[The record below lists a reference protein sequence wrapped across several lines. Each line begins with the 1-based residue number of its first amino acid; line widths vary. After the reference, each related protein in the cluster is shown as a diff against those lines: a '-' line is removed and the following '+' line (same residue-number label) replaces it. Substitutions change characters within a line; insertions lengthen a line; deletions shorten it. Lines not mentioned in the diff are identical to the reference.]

1 MTEAPAATQPARL
14 SDAVL
19 DQLFRQARTHS
30 AWLPKR
36 VSTETLRE
44 VYELARMG
52 PTSANSSPARCV
64 FLESEA
70 AKARLLP
77 ALSATNVEKTKTA
90 PVNVIVAWHTEFY
103 EKLPSCSLISTCVRF
118 LPGTR
123 RWPRKMLCATVR
135 CKVAISYWR
144 LAPWDWI
151 AARCQASTRPKWMP
165 NFSPTANGKSTS
177 SAISDTATAANYF
190 QEIRGWTLTRLARC
204 LRIPVWMC
212 RGGGCVVTGLG
223 PVQPGQSHVPR
234 FSVSVSRASSRSS
247 FPP

>member
-52 PTSANSSPARCV
+52 PTSANSSPARFV

-103 EKLPSCSLISTCVRF
+103 EKLPKLFPHFDMRPIFAGNPALAEENALRNSSLQGGYFILAARALGLDCGPMSGFDKAKVNAEFFPDGKWKVNF
-118 LPGTR
+118 LCNLGYGDR
-123 RWPRKMLCATVR
+123 SKLFPRNPRLDFDEA
-135 CKVAISYWR
+135 CKV
-144 LAPWDWI
+144 L
-151 AARCQASTRPKWMP
+151 
-165 NFSPTANGKSTS
+165 
-177 SAISDTATAANYF
+177 
-190 QEIRGWTLTRLARC
+190 
-204 LRIPVWMC
+204 
-212 RGGGCVVTGLG
+212 
-223 PVQPGQSHVPR
+223 
-234 FSVSVSRASSRSS
+234 
-247 FPP
+247 